1 MRGACD
7 PARGR
12 GVSARYFPV
21 PGRHDGR
28 VYVIT
33 GGAEGIG
40 RTCAE
45 RFAEE
50 GAQVMVA
57 DVNPAGQDVADAI
70 GGAFR
75 QTDMADP
82 DQVRALAAATVE
94 RFGRIDIWHNNAFSA
109 VFKPIHDQTLD
120 EFDAITGVG
129 IRGYWMGAKA
139 AVEQMRAQG
148 GKGVIVN
155 TASVQSFVGEKGFSA
170 YQATKGAVL
179 AMTRSLAVDHA
190 PDIRAVALAP
200 GLILT
205 RAVEAIPQDVMDEVL
220 DGIPAGRGAD
230 PREVASLAAFVASD
244 EADYMS
250 GTAVILDGAYLAIG

>member
-1 MRGACD
+1 M
-7 PARGR
+7 
-12 GVSARYFPV
+12 SARMFPV
-21 PGRHDGR
+21 TGRHAGR
-28 VYVIT
+28 VYVVT
-33 GGAEGIG
+33 GGAQGIG
-40 RTCAE
+40 RACAE
-45 RFAEE
+45 RFAAE
-50 GAQVMVA
+50 GAQVMIG
-57 DVNPAGQDVADAI
+57 DLDDTGQQVADAI
-70 GGAFR
+70 GGAFTR
-75 QTDMADP
+75 TDMADP
-82 DQVRALAAATVE
+82 DQVRGLAAATVA

-109 VFKPIHDQTLD
+109 VFKPIHEQTLE
-120 EFDAITGVG
+120 EFDRITGVG

-179 AMTRSLAVDHA
+179 ALTRSLAIDHA

-200 GLILT
+200 GLIAT
-205 RAVEAIPQDVMDEVL
+205 DAIKGIPDDVMEGVL
-220 DGIPAGRGAD
+220 ADIPAGRAAQ
-230 PREVASLAAFVASD
+230 PEEVAALAAFVASD

>member
-1 MRGACD
+1 MSVRM
-7 PARGR
+7 
-12 GVSARYFPV
+12 FPV
-21 PGRHDGR
+21 PDRHQGK

-33 GGAEGIG
+33 GGASGIG
-40 RTCAE
+40 RACAH
-45 RFAEE
+45 RFAQE

-57 DVNPAGQDVADAI
+57 DIDAAGQGVADEI
-70 GGAFR
+70 GGSFFR
-75 QTDMADP
+75 ADMSDP
-82 DQVRALAAATVE
+82 VQVCALCAATLDTY
-94 RFGRIDIWHNNAFSA
+94 GRIDIWHNNAFSA
-109 VFKPIHDQTLD
+109 VFKPIQDQTLA

-129 IRGYWMGAKA
+129 IRGYWMGAKV
-139 AVEQMRAQG
+139 AVEHMLQRG

-190 PDIRAVALAP
+190 PDIRAVAIAP
-200 GLILT
+200 GLIKT
-205 RAVEAIPQDVMDEVL
+205 PAVEGIPDDVMEEVIA
-220 DGIPAGRGAD
+220 GIPAKRGAD
-230 PREVASLAAFVASD
+230 PEEFAALAAFVGSE